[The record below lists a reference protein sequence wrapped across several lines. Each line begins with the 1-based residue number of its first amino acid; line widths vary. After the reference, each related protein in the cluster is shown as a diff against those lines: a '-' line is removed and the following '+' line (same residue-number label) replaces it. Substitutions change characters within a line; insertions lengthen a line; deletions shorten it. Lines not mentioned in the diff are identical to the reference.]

1 MASGID
7 PKFLNVDFNQNIEK
21 TGLYTKRNHTKRLLA
36 NNVLLSTKQ
45 GQYIFEVGA
54 ECL

>member
-21 TGLYTKRNHTKRLLA
+21 TGLYKFTKKKNYF
-36 NNVLLSTKQ
+36 VLDLKTFPETIILS
-45 GQYIFEVGA
+45 
-54 ECL
+54 

>member
-21 TGLYTKRNHTKRLLA
+21 TGLYKFTKKGNYF
-36 NNVLLSTKQ
+36 VLDLDVK
-45 GQYIFEVGA
+45 GFIYIFYKMTMPIT
-54 ECL
+54 LS

>member
-21 TGLYTKRNHTKRLLA
+21 TGLYKFTKKKELFRTGFKNFSPDFRKA
-36 NNVLLSTKQ
+36 
-45 GQYIFEVGA
+45 
-54 ECL
+54 

>member
-21 TGLYTKRNHTKRLLA
+21 TGLYKFTKKKNYF
-36 NNVLLSTKQ
+36 VLEVMLKVLFIFSTK
-45 GQYIFEVGA
+45 
-54 ECL
+54 